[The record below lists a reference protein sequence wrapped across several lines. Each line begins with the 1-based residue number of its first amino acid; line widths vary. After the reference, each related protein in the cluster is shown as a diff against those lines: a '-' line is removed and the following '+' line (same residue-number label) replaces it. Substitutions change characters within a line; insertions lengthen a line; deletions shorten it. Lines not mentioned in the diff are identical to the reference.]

1 MEAMSLA
8 ELRSWNAIAVYCGS
22 KTGALPVYAEV
33 AGALGRTLAE
43 RSLTLV
49 YGGGSVGL
57 MGVVADATM
66 ASGGEVLGVITDA
79 LHAAEVGHPGITT
92 LEVVPSMHIRKA
104 RMADLADASIVLPG
118 GFGTLDEFME
128 TVTWNQLGV
137 HAKPCGVLN
146 INGYFDPLLEF
157 IDRAVDQGFIAEQYA
172 DSIMVA
178 DDPEELLDDLR
189 SVILPRGIT
198 ANQPEFR

>member
-66 ASGGEVLGVITDA
+66 AAGGEVLGVITDA
-79 LHAAEVGHPGITT
+79 RMKKTYDMMVAMKLLDPKVDLKRTYTT
-92 LEVVPSMHIRKA
+92 EFVKA
-104 RMADLADASIVLPG
+104 IKVLP
-118 GFGTLDEFME
+118 
-128 TVTWNQLGV
+128 
-137 HAKPCGVLN
+137 
-146 INGYFDPLLEF
+146 
-157 IDRAVDQGFIAEQYA
+157 
-172 DSIMVA
+172 
-178 DDPEELLDDLR
+178 
-189 SVILPRGIT
+189 
-198 ANQPEFR
+198 

>member
-1 MEAMSLA
+1 
-8 ELRSWNAIAVYCGS
+8 
-22 KTGALPVYAEV
+22 
-33 AGALGRTLAE
+33 
-43 RSLTLV
+43 
-49 YGGGSVGL
+49 
-57 MGVVADATM
+57 
-66 ASGGEVLGVITDA
+66 
-79 LHAAEVGHPGITT
+79 
-92 LEVVPSMHIRKA
+92 MHIRKA

>member
-1 MEAMSLA
+1 
-8 ELRSWNAIAVYCGS
+8 
-22 KTGALPVYAEV
+22 
-33 AGALGRTLAE
+33 
-43 RSLTLV
+43 
-49 YGGGSVGL
+49 

-66 ASGGEVLGVITDA
+66 AAGGEVLGVITDA